1 MRADTPH
8 RAPPHQKLWVSAIL
22 PGLSLVAALLLGGA
36 AQAQGLAGNQVPPG
50 LAAAA
55 ASGAAAN
62 PSNLPNLT
70 NGLPGAA
77 GTNRLGST
85 TEAEA
90 GAAAALPLGE
100 ISRALGRPTA
110 VFGAG
115 LFQTAAT
122 ASSES
127 PNPNYILTPGD
138 RVTVRVW
145 GAVETEQTGVID
157 PSGNF
162 FVPNIG
168 PVPLAGTRS
177 GDVQTTVETA
187 VRRLYT
193 QQVQVY
199 ATVLSAQR
207 IGVFVT
213 GFVRTPGRFAGSA
226 ADSIIDFL
234 VRAGGVDPSRGSFRE
249 ISILRG
255 GRQAAS
261 VDLYRFLLD
270 GRLPALRLQEGDTLV
285 VGRQRALVGA
295 TGGVRNNFLFEVPG
309 QIMTGRELIE
319 YARPLPSA
327 TNAIIQGSRDGRPF
341 SRYVTLSEMQN
352 VRLNDQD
359 VVTFITDR
367 PTQTVR
373 VTVEGSRVGPSVLV
387 MDRDAQLCNALD
399 YIEVDPVLAD
409 TASVYI
415 LRASVAAQQTRAL
428 AEASDRLERAL
439 FLAVSPTQGVA
450 AIRSAEAQQI
460 SAYLQRARRTVPE
473 GRVVVFS
480 GGRCNSIR
488 LEDNDVIVIPERRET
503 VFVTGEVG
511 LSRAVL
517 WREGITVRELIREAG
532 GLTAR
537 GDMRSLMIR
546 RASGE
551 VILDPREP
559 PRPGDELIAL
569 PRLDPRYLQMATDV
583 MQVLFQAALAAR
595 VFQN

>member
-1 MRADTPH
+1 MRADIF
-8 RAPPHQKLWVSAIL
+8 RRLL
-22 PGLSLVAALLLGGA
+22 ALGMLLGA
-36 AQAQGLAGNQVPPG
+36 VPAQAQGLFGNQIPAG
-50 LAAAA
+50 LGAAAA
-55 ASGAAAN
+55 RPTTGGIGA
-62 PSNLPNLT
+62 
-70 NGLPGAA
+70 LPGAPGDP
-77 GTNRLGST
+77 GTTRLGST

-90 GAAAALPLGE
+90 GAQAALPLGE
-100 ISRALGRPTA
+100 TSRATGRPTA

-115 LFQTAAT
+115 LFMQSAS
-122 ASSES
+122 ASSEA
-127 PNPNYILTPGD
+127 PNPNYMLTPGD
-138 RVTVRVW
+138 RVAVRVW
-145 GAVETEQTGVID
+145 GAVEAEQIGVID
-157 PSGNF
+157 PAGNF
-162 FVPNIG
+162 FLPNIG
-168 PVPLAGTRS
+168 PIPLAGTRA
-177 GDVQTTVETA
+177 GDIQARVESE

-226 ADSIIDFL
+226 ADSVIDFL

-255 GRQAAS
+255 GRNAAN

-270 GRLPALRLQEGDTLV
+270 GRLPPLRLQEGDTIL

-309 QIMTGRELIE
+309 AIMTGREMIE

-327 TNAIIQGSRDGRPF
+327 TNAIIQGTRDGRPF
-341 SRYVTLSEMQN
+341 SRYTTLSDFQGQ
-352 VRLNDQD
+352 RLNDQD
-359 VVTFITDR
+359 IVTFITDR

-373 VTVEGSRVGPSVLV
+373 VTVEGSRIGPSVLV

-409 TASVYI
+409 TGSVFI
-415 LRASVAAQQTRAL
+415 LRASVAAQQRRAL
-428 AEASDRLERAL
+428 DEASDRLERAL
-439 FLAVSPTQGVA
+439 FLAASPTQGVA

-460 SAYLQRARRTVPE
+460 STYLQRARRIVPE

-488 LEDNDVIVIPERRET
+488 MEDNDIIVIPERRET

-511 LSRAVL
+511 IARAVL
-517 WREGITVRELIREAG
+517 WRPGITVAELIREAG
-532 GLTAR
+532 GFTAR
-537 GDMRSLMIR
+537 GDMRNLMIR

-551 VILDPREP
+551 VVLDPRVP

-569 PRLDPRYLQMATDV
+569 PRLDPRYLQMATDI

-595 VFQN
+595 VFQ

>member
-1 MRADTPH
+1 MRADFLRP
-8 RAPPHQKLWVSAIL
+8 LV
-22 PGLSLVAALLLGGA
+22 VAA
-36 AQAQGLAGNQVPPG
+36 GLAGLIPAGVQAQNLFGGGVPPN

-55 ASGAAAN
+55 ASFANQAGAAPAGGA
-62 PSNLPNLT
+62 P
-70 NGLPGAA
+70 GGAA
-77 GTNRLGST
+77 GALAAPPGDPGTNRLGST

-90 GAAAALPLGE
+90 GAMAALPLGE
-100 ISRALGRPTA
+100 MNRAAGRPTA
-110 VFGAG
+110 VFGAS
-115 LFQTAAT
+115 LFTQSAA
-122 ASSES
+122 ASSDAV
-127 PNPNYILTPGD
+127 NPNYVLTPGD
-138 RVTVRVW
+138 RVAVRVW
-145 GAVETEQTGVID
+145 GAVDAEQSGVID

-162 FVPNIG
+162 FLPNVG
-168 PVPLAGTRS
+168 PIPLAGTRS
-177 GDVQTTVETA
+177 GDIQARVEQE

-199 ATVLSAQR
+199 ATTLSAQR

-226 ADSIIDFL
+226 ADSVIDFL

-270 GRLPALRLQEGDTLV
+270 GRLPPLRLQEGDTIV

-327 TNAIIQGSRDGRPF
+327 TNAIIQGTRDGRPF
-341 SRYVTLSEMQN
+341 SRYSTLGEFASQ
-352 VRLNDQD
+352 RLSDQD

-367 PTQTVR
+367 PMQTVR
-373 VTVEGSRVGPSVLV
+373 VTVEGSRIGPSVLV
-387 MDRDAQLCNALD
+387 MNRDAQLCNVLD
-399 YIEVDPVLAD
+399 YIEVDPTLAD
-409 TASVYI
+409 TSSIYI

-428 AEASDRLERAL
+428 AEAADRLERAL

-450 AIRSAEAQQI
+450 AIRSSEAQMI
-460 SAYLQRARRTVPE
+460 SSYLQRARRVVPE
-473 GRVVVFS
+473 GRIVVFS

-488 LEDNDVIVIPERRET
+488 LDDNDIIVIPERRET
-503 VFVTGEVG
+503 VLVTGEVG
-511 LSRAVL
+511 ATRAIL
-517 WREGITVRELIREAG
+517 WRPGITVPELIREAG

-537 GDMRSLMIR
+537 GNMNSIMIR

-559 PRPGDELIAL
+559 PRAGDEVIAL
-569 PRLDPRYLQMATDV
+569 PRIDPRNLQVAQDI

-595 VFQN
+595 VFVPVN